1 MSKNK
6 KNSLLITF
14 AIISFLFILISSA
27 ILSSNQSLA
36 ENLSLMTIVATFEV
50 GEISLEEVE
59 REWNKFPDKY
69 KTKLE
74 ALNHLIN
81 VELIVKRAR
90 ELGLD
95 EDEEVKNR
103 IKTATE
109 QIQQEATEKSKNSTE
124 QILIQSLIKQ
134 EIDDQLV
141 KPTEEEI
148 SWYYKEN
155 KEEFYVP
162 DMYSLQ
168 EIVVENEEEA
178 GAILEEIKAGG
189 DFTLLAQD
197 KSGGLTAKK
206 GGYLGY
212 VTKDSAKL
220 FGYDDFKEIA
230 SALKIGEVS
239 KVIKTEKGYCLLKLL
254 EIKPAY
260 QETLEKTKRF
270 IERKLTREK
279 RKNVYDE
286 WLDNLKE
293 QAQIQAAFNLDEIT
307 EEFLS
312 STPPETVLV
321 SLRGGDI
328 TLGEFNK
335 AWDDP
340 DNKNKYKTKEELL
353 ENILNER
360 ILVQRAR
367 EIGLE
372 KDENVSSQIKDAIKQ
387 IRKESEE
394 MIKINTQQVL
404 VDAVMKVEIYDKVK
418 FSELGEEE
426 IAEYYKENK
435 EDFIKDEEYHLR
447 HILVE
452 TREEAKAILEKI
464 KFGAD
469 FTELAK
475 EKSLCPSG
483 KQGGDLGFI
492 ARGITIKP
500 FEDAAFVL
508 KPGEISE
515 VVKTQVGYHIIKLE
529 EISPER
535 QKTLEEA
542 KTEIEFILFP
552 EKQQQAFT
560 RWLSSLRD
568 EANVQIKEELLR

>member
-6 KNSLLITF
+6 TNSLLITF
-14 AIISFLFILISSA
+14 ALIIFLFFLISST
-27 ILSSNQSLA
+27 ILSSSQSTV
-36 ENLSLMTIVATFEV
+36 ESLPPMTVVASFE
-50 GEISLEEVE
+50 GDKISLGEVE
-59 REWNKFPDKY
+59 KEWNKFPDKY
-69 KTKLE
+69 ETKLE

-81 VELIVKRAR
+81 VELIVKKAE

-95 EDEEVKNR
+95 EDEEVQNR

-124 QILIQSLIKQ
+124 QILIRSLIKQ
-134 EIDDQLV
+134 EIDDRLM
-141 KPTEEEI
+141 KITEAEMAR
-148 SWYYKEN
+148 YYDAN

-168 EIVVENEEEA
+168 EIVVETEEEA
-178 GAILEEIKAGG
+178 KAILKEIKAGG
-189 DFTLLAQD
+189 DFTLLAQE

-212 VTKDSAKL
+212 ISTDSAKL
-220 FGYDDFKEIA
+220 FGYDNFEEIA
-230 SALKIGEVS
+230 SALKVGEVS

-270 IERKLTREK
+270 IEKNLNLESRE
-279 RKNVYDE
+279 NAYNE
-286 WLDNLKE
+286 WLNNLKE
-293 QAQIQAAFNLDEIT
+293 QAQIQVTFNLDEIT

-312 STPPETVLV
+312 LKPSETVLV
-321 SLRGGDI
+321 SLRGGEI

-335 AWDDP
+335 AWGDP

-353 ENILNER
+353 ENMLKER
-360 ILVQRAR
+360 ILVQRVR
-367 EIGLE
+367 QIGLE
-372 KDENVSSQIKDAIKQ
+372 EDENVSSQIKAAVEQ
-387 IRKESEE
+387 IRKEREE
-394 MIKINTQQVL
+394 KIKISTQQAL
-404 VDAVMKVEIYDKVK
+404 VDAIIKVEVYDKVK
-418 FSELGEEE
+418 LSEEE

-452 TREEAKAILEKI
+452 TLEEAEAILEKI
-464 KFGAD
+464 SGGAD
-469 FTELAK
+469 FAELAK
-475 EKSLCPSG
+475 EKSLCPSRE
-483 KQGGDLGFI
+483 KGGDLGFI
-492 ARGITIKP
+492 ARGRTVKP
-500 FEDAAFVL
+500 FEDAGFAL

-515 VVKTQVGYHIIKLE
+515 VVKTQFGYHIIKLE

-535 QKTLEEA
+535 QKTLEET
-542 KTEIEFILFP
+542 KVEIEFILLP
-552 EKQQQAFT
+552 EKEHQDFT
-560 RWLSSLRD
+560 KWLSSLKD

>member
-1 MSKNK
+1 MSKNE

-14 AIISFLFILISSA
+14 AIISFLFILISST
-27 ILSSNQSLA
+27 ILSRNQSLA

-59 REWNKFPDKY
+59 REWNNFPDKY

-81 VELIVKRAR
+81 VELIVKKAR

-95 EDEEVKNR
+95 EDEKVKNR
-103 IKTATE
+103 IKTTTE

-134 EIDDQLV
+134 EIDDRLA
-141 KPTEEEI
+141 KPTAEEM
-148 SWYYKEN
+148 SRYYKEN

-168 EIVVENEEEA
+168 EIVVETEVEA
-178 GAILEEIKAGG
+178 EAIFVEIVVGG
-189 DFTLLAQD
+189 DFTLLAQE

-212 VTKDSAKL
+212 VTLDSAKL
-220 FGYDDFKEIA
+220 FGYNNFKEIA
-230 SALKIGEVS
+230 PFLKIGEVS
-239 KVIKTEKGYCLLKLL
+239 KTIKTEKGYCLLKLL

-260 QETLEKTKRF
+260 QETFENTKKF
-270 IERKLTREK
+270 IDRKLTRK
-279 RKNVYDE
+279 RRENAYNE
-286 WLDNLKE
+286 WVDNLKE
-293 QAQIQAAFNLDEIT
+293 QAQIQVVFNIAEIS
-307 EEFLS
+307 EESLFS
-312 STPPETVLV
+312 KPPETVLV

-335 AWDDP
+335 AWGDP
-340 DNKNKYKTKEELL
+340 DNKNKYKTKEKLL
-353 ENILNER
+353 ENMIKER

-367 EIGLE
+367 QIGLE
-372 KDENVSSQIKDAIKQ
+372 KDENVSNQIKDAIKQ
-387 IRKESEE
+387 IRKEREE
-394 MIKINTQQVL
+394 KIKINTQQALIDTVR
-404 VDAVMKVEIYDKVK
+404 KVEIYDKIK
-418 FSELGEEE
+418 LSEKE

-452 TREEAKAILEKI
+452 SREKAEAILEKI

-500 FEDAAFVL
+500 FEDAAFAL

-515 VVKTQVGYHIIKLE
+515 VVKTQFGYHIIKLE

-542 KTEIEFILFP
+542 KVEIEFILLP

-568 EANVQIKEELLR
+568 EAQVKIKEELLR

>member
-1 MSKNK
+1 MLKNK

-27 ILSSNQSLA
+27 ILSRNQSLA
-36 ENLSLMTIVATFEV
+36 ENLSLMNIVATFEV

-74 ALNHLIN
+74 ALNHLID
-81 VELIVKRAR
+81 VELIIKRAR
-90 ELGLD
+90 ELGLN

-103 IKTATE
+103 IKTAAA

-155 KEEFYVP
+155 KEEFYIS
-162 DMYSLQ
+162 DTYSLQ
-168 EIVVENEEEA
+168 EIVVETEVEA
-178 GAILEEIKAGG
+178 EAIFMEIVVGG
-189 DFTLLAQD
+189 DFTLLAQE

-212 VTKDSAKL
+212 VSTDSAKL

-260 QETLEKTKRF
+260 QETFEKVKRF
-270 IERKLTREK
+270 IEGKLTRE
-279 RKNVYDE
+279 RRENAYNE

-293 QAQIQAAFNLDEIT
+293 QALIQVAFNLDEII
-307 EEFLS
+307 EEFVS
-312 STPPETVLV
+312 SKPPETILV
-321 SLRGGDI
+321 SFRGGEI

-335 AWDDP
+335 AWDDL
-340 DNKNKYKTKEELL
+340 DNKNKYETKEELL
-353 ENILNER
+353 ENMLNER
-360 ILVQRAR
+360 ILVQRAQ

-372 KDENVSSQIKDAIKQ
+372 KDEKVSSQIRTVIEQ
-387 IRKESEE
+387 VRKEREE
-394 MIKINTQQVL
+394 MIKINTQQAL
-404 VDAVMKVEIYDKVK
+404 VDEVIKVK
-418 FSELGEEE
+418 IYEKVKLGEEE

-435 EDFIKDEEYHLR
+435 EAFIKDEEYHLR

-452 TREEAKAILEKI
+452 TLEEAEAVLEKI
-464 KFGAD
+464 RGGAD
-469 FTELAK
+469 FTELAE
-475 EKSLCPSG
+475 EKSIGPSG

-492 ARGITIKP
+492 ARGMTIQP

-515 VVKTQVGYHIIKLE
+515 VVKTQFGYHIIKLE

-535 QKTLEEA
+535 QKTPEEA
-542 KTEIEFILFP
+542 KVEIEFILLP
-552 EKQQQAFT
+552 EKQQQAFIK
-560 RWLSSLRD
+560 WLSSLND

>member
-36 ENLSLMTIVATFEV
+36 ENLSLMNIVATFEV
-50 GEISLEEVE
+50 GEISLGEVE

-69 KTKLE
+69 ETKLE

-81 VELIVKRAR
+81 VELIVKKAQ

-95 EDEEVKNR
+95 EDEEVQNR
-103 IKTATE
+103 IKTATA
-109 QIQQEATEKSKNSTE
+109 QIQQEATEKSKDSTE
-124 QILIQSLIKQ
+124 QILIQSLVKQ

-168 EIVVENEEEA
+168 EIVVGTEVEA
-178 GAILEEIKAGG
+178 EAIFMEIVVGG
-189 DFTLLAQD
+189 DFTLLAQE

-220 FGYDDFKEIA
+220 FGYDDFKEIV

-260 QETLEKTKRF
+260 QETFEKTKRF
-270 IERKLTREK
+270 IERKITRER
-279 RKNVYDE
+279 RKNAYNE

-293 QAQIQAAFNLDEIT
+293 QAQIQVAFNLAEIS
-307 EEFLS
+307 EESLFS
-312 STPPETVLV
+312 KPPETVLV

-328 TLGEFNK
+328 ALGEFNK
-335 AWDDP
+335 VWDDP

-353 ENILNER
+353 ENMLKER
-360 ILVQRAR
+360 ILVQRAQ

-372 KDENVSSQIKDAIKQ
+372 KDENVSSQIKTVIEQ
-387 IRKESEE
+387 VRKESEE
-394 MIKINTQQVL
+394 KIKINTQQAL
-404 VDAVMKVEIYDKVK
+404 INAVMKVEIYDKVK
-418 FSELGEEE
+418 LSEEE

-435 EDFIKDEEYHLR
+435 EAFIKNEEYHLR

-452 TREEAKAILEKI
+452 TLEEAEAVLEKI
-464 KFGAD
+464 KGGAD
-469 FTELAK
+469 FAELAK
-475 EKSLCPSG
+475 ERSICPSRE
-483 KQGGDLGFI
+483 KGGDLGFI

-508 KPGEISE
+508 KPGEIGE
-515 VVKTQVGYHIIKLE
+515 VVKTQFGYHIIKLE

-535 QKTLEEA
+535 QKALEEA
-542 KTEIEFILFP
+542 KVDIEFILLP

-560 RWLSSLRD
+560 KWLSSLKD
-568 EANVQIKEELLR
+568 EANVQIKEELLN

>member
-1 MSKNK
+1 MSNTKTNYL
-6 KNSLLITF
+6 SITF

-36 ENLSLMTIVATFEV
+36 ENLSLMNIVATFEV
-50 GEISLEEVE
+50 GEISLGEVE

-74 ALNHLIN
+74 VLNHLIN
-81 VELIVKRAR
+81 VELIVERAR

-95 EDEEVKNR
+95 EDGEVKNR

-109 QIQQEATEKSKNSTE
+109 QIQKEATEKSKNSTE

-162 DMYSLQ
+162 DMYSMQ
-168 EIVVENEEEA
+168 EIVVETKVEA
-178 GAILEEIKAGG
+178 EAIFMEIVVGG
-189 DFTLLAQD
+189 DFTLLAQE

-254 EIKPAY
+254 EIKHAY
-260 QETLEKTKRF
+260 QETFKKTKRF
-270 IERKLTREK
+270 IEKKLTRER
-279 RKNVYDE
+279 RKNAYNE
-286 WLDNLKE
+286 WLDSLKK
-293 QAQIQAAFNLDEIT
+293 QAQIQVAFNLAEIT
-307 EEFLS
+307 EESLFS
-312 STPPETVLV
+312 KPPETVLV
-321 SLRGGDI
+321 SLRGEDI

-335 AWDDP
+335 AWGVPDD
-340 DNKNKYKTKEELL
+340 KNKYKTKEELL
-353 ENILNER
+353 ENMLNER
-360 ILVQRAR
+360 ILVQRAQ

-372 KDENVSSQIKDAIKQ
+372 KDEKVSSQIKTIIEQ
-387 IRKESEE
+387 VRKEREE
-394 MIKINTQQVL
+394 KIKINTQQAL
-404 VDAVMKVEIYDKVK
+404 GDALMKVEIYDKVK
-418 FSELGEEE
+418 LGEEE

-452 TREEAKAILEKI
+452 TLEEARAVLKKI
-464 KFGAD
+464 RGGAD

-475 EKSLCPSG
+475 ERSLGPSG

-492 ARGITIKP
+492 SRGITIKP
-500 FEDAAFVL
+500 FEDVAFVL

-515 VVKTQVGYHIIKLE
+515 VVKTQFGYHIIKLE

-542 KTEIEFILFP
+542 KVEIEFILLP
-552 EKQQQAFT
+552 EKEQQAFT
-560 RWLSSLRD
+560 KWLLSLKD

>member
-1 MSKNK
+1 MSKNE

-69 KTKLE
+69 KTQLE

-103 IKTATE
+103 IKTTIA
-109 QIQQEATEKSKNSTE
+109 QIQQEATEKSKDSTG

-134 EIDDQLV
+134 GIDDQLV

-148 SWYYKEN
+148 SWYYKGN

-162 DMYSLQ
+162 DMYSIQ
-168 EIVVENEEEA
+168 EIVVETEVEA
-178 GAILEEIKAGG
+178 EAIFMEIVVGG
-189 DFTLLAQD
+189 DFTLLAQE
-197 KSGGLTAKK
+197 KSGGLTTKK

-212 VTKDSAKL
+212 ISTDSAKL
-220 FGYDDFKEIA
+220 FGYDDFKEIV
-230 SALKIGEVS
+230 SALKVGEVS

-270 IERKLTREK
+270 IERKLTRE
-279 RKNVYDE
+279 RRENAYNE

-293 QAQIQAAFNLDEIT
+293 QAQIQVAFNLAEIT
-307 EEFLS
+307 EESLFS
-312 STPPETVLV
+312 KPPETVLV

-340 DNKNKYKTKEELL
+340 DNKNKYKTKEKLL
-353 ENILNER
+353 ENVIKER
-360 ILVQRAR
+360 ILVQRAQ

-372 KDENVSSQIKDAIKQ
+372 KDEKVSSQIKTVIEQ
-387 IRKESEE
+387 VRKEREE
-394 MIKINTQQVL
+394 KIKISTQQAL
-404 VDAVMKVEIYDKVK
+404 VDEVIKVEIYDTI
-418 FSELGEEE
+418 ELSEEE

-435 EDFIKDEEYHLR
+435 EEFIKDEEYHLR

-452 TREEAKAILEKI
+452 TLEEAEAILEKI
-464 KFGAD
+464 RGGAD
-469 FTELAK
+469 FAESAK
-475 EKSLCPSG
+475 EKSICPSRE
-483 KQGGDLGFI
+483 KGGDLGFI

-500 FEDAAFVL
+500 FEDAAFTL
-508 KPGEISE
+508 KSGEISE
-515 VVKTQVGYHIIKLE
+515 VVKTQFGYHIIKLE

-542 KTEIEFILFP
+542 KVEIEFILLP

-560 RWLSSLRD
+560 RWLSSLKD
-568 EANVQIKEELLR
+568 ETNVQIKEELLR